1 MILAIDPGNEQSAY
15 VIMDEDFNINSFGKV
30 ENGKLLKIIDDYRIN
45 GYKRVVIEMVAS
57 YGMAVGR
64 EVFETCVWIGRFMER
79 AVFMGCTPELLYRLE
94 EKLTICQDSKA
105 KDANIRRALIDRF
118 AKHDLRSGRGTK
130 KNPDYFYGFS
140 ADMWA
145 AFAVGYTYIMREEE
159 GFNAIE

>member
-1 MILAIDPGNEQSAY
+1 MILAIDPGNEQSAF
-15 VIMDEDFNINSFGKV
+15 VIMDEGFNIQFFGKV
-30 ENGKLLKIIDDYRIN
+30 ENGKMLKIIDDYRSN

-79 AVFMGCTPELLYRLE
+79 AIFMGCTAELLYRLE

-105 KDANIRRALIDRF
+105 KDSNIRRALIDRF

-130 KNPDYFYGFS
+130 KNPDFFYGFS